1 MWTYTALLVVT
12 MVMTGSGED
21 VEVSQSGVTTKVLGR
36 SGKIT
41 LSKDDSSVTVEFDN
55 LKEKLADGSD
65 IKDNS
70 HKFNNF
76 ASQDFTFSAVTDVDY
91 PDTEIGTKKITF
103 TATLSNSATFQIEM
117 YFFNEDGNIT
127 VGDETSS
134 VKEGDVKFNTKVNGW
149 TFCDG
154 TNACQQSETG
164 AFLDFDIVIKGKN
177 DKGEKTSESGKP
189 DKLSVGNA
197 DVYLSN
203 KITKDNQIVDMADDF
218 PQVFTQGSKQIIRF
232 RFPKFTGSIFYDP
245 QIHMGGAGSLVAS
258 MALIIVATV
267 AAVCK
272 II

>member
-1 MWTYTALLVVT
+1 M
-12 MVMTGSGED
+12 D
-21 VEVSQSGVTTKVLGR
+21 
-36 SGKIT
+36 
-41 LSKDDSSVTVEFDN
+41 DDSSVTVEFDN